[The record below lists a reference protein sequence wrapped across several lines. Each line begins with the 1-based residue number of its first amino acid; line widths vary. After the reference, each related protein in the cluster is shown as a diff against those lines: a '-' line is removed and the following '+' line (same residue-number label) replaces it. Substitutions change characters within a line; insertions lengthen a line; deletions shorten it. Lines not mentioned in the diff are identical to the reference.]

1 MLSQHD
7 SVNSST
13 NTLSQLAQ
21 NMFSD
26 ENNDNNIIMLA
37 AIISLLLV
45 ILFVLL
51 LHLYAKCFLAQS
63 NSQSNTRRRQP
74 SVSDIPTPSNFHHH
88 FNTEAQ
94 QPFNGL
100 NPTTVSKIPTF
111 VSEHKTEELEC
122 VICLSYIEKGEIG
135 RKLPKC
141 GHAFHVE
148 CIDMWLNSHTNCPMC
163 RSLIVEEDSHG
174 GGIEIV
180 IDDSARSYEIS
191 ESGSV
196 SVSETSLSLFGF
208 SFKRIISKVFLSSH
222 VNELDHGSQ

>member
-26 ENNDNNIIMLA
+26 ENNSNNIIMLA
-37 AIISLLLV
+37 AIVSLFLV

-51 LHLYAKCFLAQS
+51 LHVYAKCFLAQS
-63 NSQSNTRRRQP
+63 NSQSNPHRRQP
-74 SVSDIPTPSNFHHH
+74 PVSDVLTPSNFHHH
-88 FNTEAQ
+88 FNTEAP
-94 QPFNGL
+94 PFTGL
-100 NPTTVSKIPTF
+100 DPTTVSKIPTF

-122 VICLSYIEKGEIG
+122 VICLSYIEKGEVG

-148 CIDMWLNSHTNCPMC
+148 CIDMWLNSHSNCPLC
-163 RSLIVEEDSHG
+163 RSLVVDDDSHG
-174 GGIEIV
+174 GGVEIV
-180 IDDSARSYEIS
+180 IDSPRSYEIS
-191 ESGSV
+191 ENGSV

-222 VNELDHGSQ
+222 VNELEHGSH

>member
-1 MLSQHD
+1 MLTQHD

-13 NTLSQLAQ
+13 KQLSQLAQ
-21 NMFSD
+21 DMFSD
-26 ENNDNNIIMLA
+26 ENNNNNIIMLA
-37 AIISLLLV
+37 AIISLFLV

-51 LHLYAKCFLAQS
+51 LHVYAKCFLAQS
-63 NSQSNTRRRQP
+63 NSQSNPHRRQP
-74 SVSDIPTPSNFHHH
+74 LSDVPIPSNFHHR
-88 FNTEAQ
+88 FNVEAP
-94 QPFNGL
+94 PFTGL
-100 NPTTVSKIPTF
+100 DPTTVSKIPTF

-122 VICLSYIEKGEIG
+122 VICLSYIENGEIG

-148 CIDMWLNSHTNCPMC
+148 CIDMWLNSHSNCPIC
-163 RSLIVEEDSHG
+163 RSLIVHEDSHDNG
-174 GGIEIV
+174 VEIV
-180 IDDSARSYEIS
+180 IDSPRSYEIS

>member
-7 SVNSST
+7 SM
-13 NTLSQLAQ
+13 SQLAQ
-21 NMFSD
+21 DMFSH
-26 ENNDNNIIMLA
+26 ETNNNNIIMLA
-37 AIISLLLV
+37 AIVSLLLV

-51 LHLYAKCFLAQS
+51 LHVYAKCFLAHS
-63 NSQSNTRRRQP
+63 NSLSIPRRRQP
-74 SVSDIPTPSNFHHH
+74 PANVNLSNVPTPSSFHHD
-88 FNTEAQ
+88 FNIE
-94 QPFNGL
+94 PFNGL

-122 VICLSYIEKGEIG
+122 IICLSYIEKGEIG

-141 GHAFHVE
+141 RHAFHVE
-148 CIDMWLNSHTNCPMC
+148 CIDMWLNSHSNCPVC
-163 RSLIVEEDSHG
+163 RSLIVDDDSRDAG
-174 GGIEIV
+174 VEIV
-180 IDDSARSYEIS
+180 IGSPTSYEIS

-222 VNELDHGSQ
+222 VNQLDHASQ